1 MSSDHYFSAT
11 PASADE
17 RRTITVELNGRPYQ
31 VQTASGI
38 FSPTGLDKGTAVL
51 LGHVPAPRGTV
62 LDIGCGWGPIA
73 ITAALQNP
81 EGAVYGVEVNE
92 RSIELAHLNARTLGL
107 ENLQVSSPEG
117 IDEALSFDTIWSNPP
132 IRIGKDALHEL
143 LLLWL
148 PRLAPGGEAWM
159 VVQKNLGSDS
169 LQKWLVEQLPQDWTV
184 ERAATSKGFRVLKVS
199 RPDAD

>member
-17 RRTITVELNGRPYQ
+17 RRTITVELNGQKYQ
-31 VQTASGI
+31 VQTASGT

-51 LGHVPAPRGTV
+51 LEHVPAPRGTV

-73 ITAALQNP
+73 MTAALQNP
-81 EGAVYGVEVNE
+81 DSKVYGVEINE
-92 RSIELAHLNARTLGL
+92 RSIDLARLNAQALGL
-107 ENLQVSSPEG
+107 ENLSISDPAGMEDDLQ
-117 IDEALSFDTIWSNPP
+117 FDTIWSNPP

-143 LLLWL
+143 LLKWL

-169 LQKWLVEQLPQDWTV
+169 LQKWLLGQLPTDWSITR
-184 ERAATSKGFRVLKVS
+184 ETSSKGFRILKVT
-199 RPDAD
+199 RPN

>member
-17 RRTITVELNGRPYQ
+17 RRIITVELNGQKYQ
-31 VQTASGI
+31 VQTASGT

-51 LGHVPAPRGTV
+51 LEHVPAPRGTV

-73 ITAALQNP
+73 MTAALQNP
-81 EGAVYGVEVNE
+81 DSKVYGVEINE
-92 RSIELAHLNARTLGL
+92 RSIGLARLNAQALGL
-107 ENLQVSSPEG
+107 ENLSISDPDG
-117 IDEALSFDTIWSNPP
+117 IEDDLQFDTIWSNPP

-143 LLLWL
+143 LLKWL

-169 LQKWLVEQLPQDWTV
+169 LQKWLVGQLPTDWSVTR
-184 ERAATSKGFRVLKVS
+184 ETSSKGFRILKVT
-199 RPDAD
+199 RPN

>member
-17 RRTITVELNGRPYQ
+17 RRTITVELNGQKYQ
-31 VQTASGI
+31 VQTASGT

-51 LGHVPAPRGTV
+51 LEHVPAPRGTV

-73 ITAALQNP
+73 MTAALQNP
-81 EGAVYGVEVNE
+81 DSKVYGVEVNE
-92 RSIELAHLNARTLGL
+92 RSIDLARLNAQALGL
-107 ENLQVSSPEG
+107 ENLSISDPAG
-117 IDEALSFDTIWSNPP
+117 IEDDLQFDTIWSNPP

-143 LLLWL
+143 LLKWL
-148 PRLAPGGEAWM
+148 PQLAPGGEAWM

-169 LQKWLVEQLPQDWTV
+169 LQKWLVGQLPTDWSITR
-184 ERAATSKGFRVLKVS
+184 ETSSKGFRILKVT
-199 RPDAD
+199 RPN

>member
-1 MSSDHYFSAT
+1 MSADHYFSAT

-17 RRTITVELNGRPYQ
+17 RRTITVELNGQKYQ
-31 VQTASGI
+31 VQTASGT

-51 LGHVPAPRGTV
+51 LEHVPAPRGTV

-73 ITAALQNP
+73 MTAALQNP
-81 EGAVYGVEVNE
+81 DSKVYGVEVNE
-92 RSIELAHLNARTLGL
+92 RSIDLARLNAQALGL
-107 ENLQVSSPEG
+107 ENLSISDADG
-117 IDEALSFDTIWSNPP
+117 IEDDLQFDTIWSNPP

-143 LLLWL
+143 LLKWL

-169 LQKWLVEQLPQDWTV
+169 LQKWLVGQLPTGWSVTR
-184 ERAATSKGFRVLKVS
+184 ETSSKGFRILKVT
-199 RPDAD
+199 RPN

>member
-17 RRTITVELNGRPYQ
+17 RRTITVELNGQKYQ
-31 VQTASGI
+31 VQTASGT

-51 LGHVPAPRGTV
+51 LEHVPAPRGTV
-62 LDIGCGWGPIA
+62 LDIGCGWGPISM
-73 ITAALQNP
+73 TAALQNP
-81 EGAVYGVEVNE
+81 DSKVYGVEINE
-92 RSIELAHLNARTLGL
+92 RSIDLARLNAQALGL
-107 ENLQVSSPEG
+107 ENLSISDPDRIKDDLQ
-117 IDEALSFDTIWSNPP
+117 FDTIWSNPP

-143 LLLWL
+143 LLKWL

-169 LQKWLVEQLPQDWTV
+169 LQKWLVGQLPTDWSITR
-184 ERAATSKGFRVLKVS
+184 ETSSKGFRILKVT
-199 RPDAD
+199 RPN

>member
-17 RRTITVELNGRPYQ
+17 RRTITVELNGQKYQ
-31 VQTASGI
+31 VQTASGT

-51 LGHVPAPRGTV
+51 LEHVPAPRGTV
-62 LDIGCGWGPIA
+62 LDIGCGWGPVA
-73 ITAALQNP
+73 MTAALQNP
-81 EGAVYGVEVNE
+81 DSKVYGVEVNE
-92 RSIELAHLNARTLGL
+92 RSIDLARLNAQALGL
-107 ENLQVSSPEG
+107 ENLTISDPDGLEDDLQ
-117 IDEALSFDTIWSNPP
+117 FDTIWSNPP

-143 LLLWL
+143 LLKWL

-169 LQKWLVEQLPQDWTV
+169 LQKWLVGQLPTDWSITR
-184 ERAATSKGFRVLKVS
+184 ETSSKGFRILKVT
-199 RPDAD
+199 RPN

>member
-17 RRTITVELNGRPYQ
+17 RRTITLELNGQKYQ
-31 VQTASGI
+31 VQTASGT

-51 LGHVPAPRGTV
+51 LEHVPAPRGTV

-73 ITAALQNP
+73 MTAALQNP
-81 EGAVYGVEVNE
+81 DSKVYGVEINE
-92 RSIELAHLNARTLGL
+92 RSIDLARLNAQALGL
-107 ENLQVSSPEG
+107 ENLSISDPAG
-117 IDEALSFDTIWSNPP
+117 IEDDLQFDTIWSNPP

-143 LLLWL
+143 LLKWL

-169 LQKWLVEQLPQDWTV
+169 LQKWLVGQLPTDWSITR
-184 ERAATSKGFRVLKVS
+184 ETSSKGFRILKVT
-199 RPDAD
+199 RPN

>member
-17 RRTITVELNGRPYQ
+17 RRTITVELNGQKYQ
-31 VQTASGI
+31 VQTASGT

-51 LGHVPAPRGTV
+51 LEHVPAPRGTV

-73 ITAALQNP
+73 MTAALQNP
-81 EGAVYGVEVNE
+81 DSKVYGVEVNE
-92 RSIELAHLNARTLGL
+92 RSIDLARLNAQALGL
-107 ENLQVSSPEG
+107 ENLSISDPAGMEDDLQ
-117 IDEALSFDTIWSNPP
+117 FDTIWSNPP

-143 LLLWL
+143 LLKWL

-169 LQKWLVEQLPQDWTV
+169 LQKWLLGQLPTDWSITR
-184 ERAATSKGFRVLKVS
+184 ETSSKGFRILKVT
-199 RPDAD
+199 RPN

>member
-17 RRTITVELNGRPYQ
+17 RRTISVELNGRSLD

-51 LGHVPAPRGTV
+51 LEHVPAPRGTV

-73 ITAALQNP
+73 MTAALQNP
-81 EGAVYGVEVNE
+81 EGTVYGVEVNE
-92 RSIELAHLNARTLGL
+92 RSIELARLNAQSLGL
-107 ENLQVSSPEG
+107 GNMRVARPQE
-117 IDEALSFDTIWSNPP
+117 IDPDVQFDTIWSNPP
-132 IRIGKDALHEL
+132 IRVGKDALHEL

-169 LQKWLVEQLPQDWTV
+169 LQKWLVGQLPASWSVTR
-184 ERAATSKGFRVLKVS
+184 ETSSKGFRILKVS
-199 RPDAD
+199 RPGH

>member
-17 RRTITVELNGRPYQ
+17 RRTITVELNGQKYQ
-31 VQTASGI
+31 VQTASGT

-51 LGHVPAPRGTV
+51 LEHVPAPRGTV

-73 ITAALQNP
+73 MTAALQNP
-81 EGAVYGVEVNE
+81 DSKVYGVEVNE
-92 RSIELAHLNARTLGL
+92 RSIDLARLNAQALGL
-107 ENLQVSSPEG
+107 ENLSISDADG
-117 IDEALSFDTIWSNPP
+117 IEDDLQFDTIWSNPP

-143 LLLWL
+143 LLKWL

-169 LQKWLVEQLPQDWTV
+169 LQKWLVGQLPTGWSVTR
-184 ERAATSKGFRVLKVS
+184 ETSSKGFRILKVT
-199 RPDAD
+199 RPN

>member
-17 RRTITVELNGRPYQ
+17 RRTITVELKGQKYQ
-31 VQTASGI
+31 VQTASGT

-51 LGHVPAPRGTV
+51 LEHVPAPQGTV

-73 ITAALQNP
+73 MTAALQNP
-81 EGAVYGVEVNE
+81 DSKVYGVEVNE
-92 RSIELAHLNARTLGL
+92 RSIDLARLNAQALGL
-107 ENLQVSSPEG
+107 ENLSISDPAG
-117 IDEALSFDTIWSNPP
+117 IEDDLQFDTIWSNPP

-143 LLLWL
+143 LLKWL

-169 LQKWLVEQLPQDWTV
+169 LQKWLVGQLPTDWSITR
-184 ERAATSKGFRVLKVS
+184 ETSSKGFRILKVT
-199 RPDAD
+199 RPN

>member
-17 RRTITVELNGRPYQ
+17 RRIITVELNGQKYQ
-31 VQTASGI
+31 VQTASGT

-51 LGHVPAPRGTV
+51 LEHVPAPRGTV

-73 ITAALQNP
+73 MTAALQNP
-81 EGAVYGVEVNE
+81 DSKVYGVEINE
-92 RSIELAHLNARTLGL
+92 RSIDLARLNAQALGL
-107 ENLQVSSPEG
+107 ENLSISDPDG
-117 IDEALSFDTIWSNPP
+117 IEDDLQFDTIWSNPP

-143 LLLWL
+143 LLKWL

-169 LQKWLVEQLPQDWTV
+169 LQKWLVGQLPTDWS
-184 ERAATSKGFRVLKVS
+184 ATRETSSKGFRILKVT
-199 RPDAD
+199 RPN

>member
-17 RRTITVELNGRPYQ
+17 RRTITVELKGQKYQ
-31 VQTASGI
+31 VQTASGT

-51 LGHVPAPRGTV
+51 LEHVPAPRGTV

-73 ITAALQNP
+73 MTAALQNP
-81 EGAVYGVEVNE
+81 DSKVYGVEVNE
-92 RSIELAHLNARTLGL
+92 RSIDLARLNAQALGL
-107 ENLQVSSPEG
+107 ENLSISDPAG
-117 IDEALSFDTIWSNPP
+117 IEDDLQFDTIWSNPP

-143 LLLWL
+143 LLKWL

-169 LQKWLVEQLPQDWTV
+169 LQKWLVGQLPTDWSITR
-184 ERAATSKGFRVLKVS
+184 ETSSKGFRILKVT
-199 RPDAD
+199 RPN

>member
-17 RRTITVELNGRPYQ
+17 RRIITVELNGQKYQ
-31 VQTASGI
+31 VQTASGT

-51 LGHVPAPRGTV
+51 LEHVPAPRGTV

-73 ITAALQNP
+73 MTAALQNP
-81 EGAVYGVEVNE
+81 DSKVYGVEVNE
-92 RSIELAHLNARTLGL
+92 RSIDLARLNAQALGL
-107 ENLQVSSPEG
+107 ENLSISGPDG
-117 IDEALSFDTIWSNPP
+117 IEDDLQFDTIWSNPP

-143 LLLWL
+143 LLKWL

-169 LQKWLVEQLPQDWTV
+169 LQKWLVGQLPTDWSVTR
-184 ERAATSKGFRVLKVS
+184 ETSSKGFRILKVT
-199 RPDAD
+199 RPN

>member
-17 RRTITVELNGRPYQ
+17 RRTITVELNGQKYQ
-31 VQTASGI
+31 VQTASGT

-51 LGHVPAPRGTV
+51 LEHVPAPRGTV

-73 ITAALQNP
+73 MTAALQNP
-81 EGAVYGVEVNE
+81 DSKVYGVEVNE
-92 RSIELAHLNARTLGL
+92 RSIDLARLNAQALGL
-107 ENLQVSSPEG
+107 ENLSISDPAG
-117 IDEALSFDTIWSNPP
+117 IEDDLQFDTIWSNPP

-143 LLLWL
+143 LLKWL

-169 LQKWLVEQLPQDWTV
+169 LQKWLVGQLPTDWSITR
-184 ERAATSKGFRVLKVS
+184 ETSSKGFRILKVT
-199 RPDAD
+199 RPN

>member
-17 RRTITVELNGRPYQ
+17 RRTITVELNGQKYQ
-31 VQTASGI
+31 VQTASGT

-51 LGHVPAPRGTV
+51 LEHVPAPRGTV

-73 ITAALQNP
+73 MTAALQNP
-81 EGAVYGVEVNE
+81 DSKVYGVEVNE
-92 RSIELAHLNARTLGL
+92 RSTDLARLNAQALGL
-107 ENLQVSSPEG
+107 ENLSISDPDG
-117 IDEALSFDTIWSNPP
+117 IEDDLQFDTIWSNPP

-143 LLLWL
+143 LLKWL

-169 LQKWLVEQLPQDWTV
+169 LQKWLVGQLPTDWSITR
-184 ERAATSKGFRVLKVS
+184 ETSSKGFRILKVT
-199 RPDAD
+199 RPN

>member
-17 RRTITVELNGRPYQ
+17 RRTITVELNSQKYQ
-31 VQTASGI
+31 VQTASGT

-51 LGHVPAPRGTV
+51 LEHVPAPRGTV

-73 ITAALQNP
+73 MTAALQNP
-81 EGAVYGVEVNE
+81 DSKVYGVEVNK
-92 RSIELAHLNARTLGL
+92 RSIDLARLNAQALGL
-107 ENLQVSSPEG
+107 ENLSISDPDG
-117 IDEALSFDTIWSNPP
+117 IEDDLQFDTIWSNPP

-143 LLLWL
+143 LLKWL

-169 LQKWLVEQLPQDWTV
+169 LQKWLVGQLPTDWSITR
-184 ERAATSKGFRVLKVS
+184 ETSSKGFRILKVT
-199 RPDAD
+199 RPN

>member
-17 RRTITVELNGRPYQ
+17 RRTITVELNGQKYQ
-31 VQTASGI
+31 VQTASGT

-51 LGHVPAPRGTV
+51 LEHVPAPRGTV

-73 ITAALQNP
+73 MTAALQNP
-81 EGAVYGVEVNE
+81 DSKVYGVEINE
-92 RSIELAHLNARTLGL
+92 RSIDLARLNAQALRL
-107 ENLQVSSPEG
+107 ENLSISDPDG
-117 IDEALSFDTIWSNPP
+117 IEDDLQFDTIWSNPP

-143 LLLWL
+143 LLKWL

-169 LQKWLVEQLPQDWTV
+169 LQKWLVGQLPTDWSITR
-184 ERAATSKGFRVLKVS
+184 ETSSKGFRILKVT
-199 RPDAD
+199 RPN

>member
-17 RRTITVELNGRPYQ
+17 RRTISVQLNGQ
-31 VQTASGI
+31 SVKVQTASGI

-51 LGHVPAPRGTV
+51 LEHVPTPRGTV

-73 ITAALQNP
+73 LTAALKNP
-81 EGAVYGVEVNE
+81 EGTVYGVEVNE
-92 RSIELAHLNARTLGL
+92 RSIDLARLNAQSLGL
-107 ENLQVSSPEG
+107 ANMQVMGPEAINPQLQ
-117 IDEALSFDTIWSNPP
+117 FDTIWSNPP
-132 IRIGKDALHEL
+132 IRIGKEALHEL

-169 LQKWLVEQLPQDWTV
+169 LQKWLSEQLPTDWAVT
-184 ERAATSKGFRVLKVS
+184 RQTSAKGFRILKVA
-199 RPDAD
+199 RPQD

>member
-17 RRTITVELNGRPYQ
+17 RRTITVELNGQKYQ
-31 VQTASGI
+31 VQTASGT

-51 LGHVPAPRGTV
+51 LEHVPAPRGTV

-73 ITAALQNP
+73 MTAALQNP
-81 EGAVYGVEVNE
+81 DSKVYGVEINE
-92 RSIELAHLNARTLGL
+92 RSIDLARLNAQALGL
-107 ENLQVSSPEG
+107 ENLSISDPAG
-117 IDEALSFDTIWSNPP
+117 IEDDLQFDTIWSNPP

-143 LLLWL
+143 LLKWL

-169 LQKWLVEQLPQDWTV
+169 LQKWLVGQLPTDWSITR
-184 ERAATSKGFRVLKVS
+184 ETSSKGFRILKVT
-199 RPDAD
+199 RPN

>member
-17 RRTITVELNGRPYQ
+17 RRTITVELNGQKYQ
-31 VQTASGI
+31 VQTASGT

-51 LGHVPAPRGTV
+51 LEHVPAPRGTV

-73 ITAALQNP
+73 MTAALQNP
-81 EGAVYGVEVNE
+81 DSKVYGVEINE
-92 RSIELAHLNARTLGL
+92 RSIDLARLNAQALGL
-107 ENLQVSSPEG
+107 ENLSISDPDG
-117 IDEALSFDTIWSNPP
+117 IEDDLQFDTIWSNPP

-143 LLLWL
+143 LLKWL

-169 LQKWLVEQLPQDWTV
+169 LQKWLVGQLPTDWSITR
-184 ERAATSKGFRVLKVS
+184 ETSSKGFRILKVT
-199 RPDAD
+199 RPN

>member
-17 RRTITVELNGRPYQ
+17 RRTITVELNGQKYQ
-31 VQTASGI
+31 VQTASGT

-51 LGHVPAPRGTV
+51 LEHVPAPRGTV

-73 ITAALQNP
+73 MTAALQNP
-81 EGAVYGVEVNE
+81 DSKVYGVEVNE
-92 RSIELAHLNARTLGL
+92 RSIDLARLNAQALGL
-107 ENLQVSSPEG
+107 ENLSISDPDG
-117 IDEALSFDTIWSNPP
+117 IEDDLQFDTIWSNPP

-143 LLLWL
+143 LLKWL

-169 LQKWLVEQLPQDWTV
+169 LQKWLVGQLPTDWSITR
-184 ERAATSKGFRVLKVS
+184 ETSSKGFRILKVT
-199 RPDAD
+199 RPN